1 MPLRTLTTN
10 QPSATGVRPESTSSR
25 GASSTMEVRQ
35 DLLAEELELSVPLLA
50 PQLEHDVRAAGVAVG
65 LDRGDA
71 VGGRAR
77 DRPAAVEQ
85 RVGDLSLGGEPAAR
99 SIASAKSSTA
109 CTAASSGSRR
119 SPSLTSRRGSGSFT
133 TSSWPSFRDVSRGSG
148 HSRSRPPPKPA
159 ATPTTSSSALG
170 REWDCVG

>member
-1 MPLRTLTTN
+1 
-10 QPSATGVRPESTSSR
+10 
-25 GASSTMEVRQ
+25 MEVRQ

-148 HSRSRPPPKPA
+148 HSRSPRSPTRGRGSSCAGVGVPGSQETGFGSA
-159 ATPTTSSSALG
+159 ARRDVDARLTRAA
-170 REWDCVG
+170 